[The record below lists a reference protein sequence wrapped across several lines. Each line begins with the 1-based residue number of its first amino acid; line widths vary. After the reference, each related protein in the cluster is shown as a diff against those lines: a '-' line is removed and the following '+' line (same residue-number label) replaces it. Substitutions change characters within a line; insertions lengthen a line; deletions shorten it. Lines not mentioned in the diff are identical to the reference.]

1 MSDAVVISDAEVSTG
16 AVASASPVSAGDIDR
31 YVYDVVVVGAG
42 GSGLRAAI
50 EARLNG
56 KKTAIISKSL
66 FGKAHTVMA
75 EGGCAA
81 AMGNVNPHDNWQ
93 VHFRDTMRG
102 GKFLNN
108 WRMAEL
114 HAQEAPDRVWE
125 LEAWGAVFDRT
136 KDGKISQRN
145 FGGHEY
151 PRLAHVGD
159 RTGLEMIRSLQQKVV
174 ALQQQDAIQ
183 HGDPEAM
190 IKVFAETTITDLLL
204 EKGNPGRPGTP
215 RRLAGAFGYFRDT
228 GRFVLFQA
236 PAVVLATG
244 GIGKTYK
251 VTSNSWEYTGD
262 GHALA
267 LRAGATLLN
276 MEFVQLHP
284 TGMVW
289 PPSVRG
295 LLVTES
301 VRGDGGVLRN
311 SEGKRFMFNYVPD
324 VFRAQYAQ
332 TEEEADRWYDDPDHN
347 RRPPELLP
355 RDEVARSINSEVK
368 AGRGSPHGGVFL
380 DIASRRPAEY
390 ILQRLPS
397 MYHQFKELADV
408 DITKEP
414 MEIGPTCHYVMGGV
428 EVDPDTGAASVP
440 GLFAVGEVSG
450 GMHGSNRLGG
460 NSLSDLLVFGR
471 RAGLGAARYAS
482 ALAWHPVVPEAA
494 LAAAAATALEPLQR
508 AEGESPY
515 AIHGELQTIMNDLV
529 GLIRRESE
537 MKTALVELD
546 KLRARAAQVSA
557 PGGRAYNPGWH
568 LALDLRNMLTVAEC
582 VAQAALERQE
592 SRGGHTRDDYP
603 AMSPEWRKLNLICS
617 LDADGDVT
625 LRRQPMVPMRTDLLE
640 LFDVSELRKY
650 MTDEELAGL
659 GSPQAPGP
667 AKEAPSAPSIGAPP
681 ARPSEAPARK
691 AGE

>member
-1 MSDAVVISDAEVSTG
+1 
-16 AVASASPVSAGDIDR
+16 
-31 YVYDVVVVGAG
+31 
-42 GSGLRAAI
+42 
-50 EARLNG
+50 
-56 KKTAIISKSL
+56 
-66 FGKAHTVMA
+66 
-75 EGGCAA
+75 
-81 AMGNVNPHDNWQ
+81 
-93 VHFRDTMRG
+93 
-102 GKFLNN
+102 
-108 WRMAEL
+108 
-114 HAQEAPDRVWE
+114 
-125 LEAWGAVFDRT
+125 
-136 KDGKISQRN
+136 
-145 FGGHEY
+145 
-151 PRLAHVGD
+151 
-159 RTGLEMIRSLQQKVV
+159 MIRSLQQKVV
-174 ALQQQDAIQ
+174 AMQQADAVEF
-183 HGDPEAM
+183 GDPEAM
-190 IKVFAETTITDLLL
+190 IKVFAETTITDLMV
-204 EKGNPGRPGTP
+204 EGGRI
-215 RRLAGAFGYFRDT
+215 AGAFGYFRDT
-228 GRFVLFQA
+228 GRFVLFEA

-267 LRAGATLLN
+267 LRAGAKLLN

-311 SEGKRFMFNYVPD
+311 SEGKRFMFDYVPD
-324 VFRAQYAQ
+324 VFRAQYAE

-368 AGRGSPHGGVFL
+368 AGRGSPHGGIFL
-380 DIASRRPAEY
+380 DIASRRQADY

-471 RAGLGAARYAS
+471 RSGLGAAEYVS
-482 ALAWHPVVPEAA
+482 ALPESDRPSVPEAA
-494 LAAAAATALEPLQR
+494 LEAAAAVAVAPLER
-508 AEGESPY
+508 AEGENPY
-515 AIHGELQTIMNDLV
+515 AIHGELQVIMNDLV

-546 KLRARAAQVSA
+546 KLRTREAQVSA

-568 LALDLRNMLTVAEC
+568 LALDLRNMLVVAEC

-603 AMSPEWRKLNLICS
+603 GMSPEWRKINLICS
-617 LDADGDVT
+617 ATAPGTVSLT
-625 LRRQPMVPMRTDLLE
+625 RQPNPPMRTDLLE
-640 LFDVSELRKY
+640 LFDVSELKKY
-650 MTDEELAGL
+650 MTEEELAGL
-659 GSPQAPGP
+659 SGAD
-667 AKEAPSAPSIGAPP
+667 EA
-681 ARPSEAPARK
+681 EEK
-691 AGE
+691 H